1 MYSAGASLSL
11 FTRYTPWYNIAAHN
25 LAMVMIAP
33 AKCQYVVS
41 VPSSALGNALE
52 RLLLGGHRGDRGG
65 GAEATQVKGEDQRGG
80 WRGGR
85 SCDSTGSFHVVFLR
99 HRRRG
104 VWCGGASTDKPAT
117 PLAPATPATPAILDP
132 AALSAALSPA
142 ALPPSSPYP
151 KSCILNP

>member
-11 FTRYTPWYNIAAHN
+11 FTQYTPWYNIAAHN
-25 LAMVMIAP
+25 LAMVMIVP

-52 RLLLGGHRGDRGG
+52 RLQGCCLEDTAGAEAVGG
-65 GAEATQVKGEDQRGG
+65 EATQVKGEDQRGV

-117 PLAPATPATPAILDP
+117 PLAPATPAILDP
-132 AALSAALSPA
+132 AALSAALAPA